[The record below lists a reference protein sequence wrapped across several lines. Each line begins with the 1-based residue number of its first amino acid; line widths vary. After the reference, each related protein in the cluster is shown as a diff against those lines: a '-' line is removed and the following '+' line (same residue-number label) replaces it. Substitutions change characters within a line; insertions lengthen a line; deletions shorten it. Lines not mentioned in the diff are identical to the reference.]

1 MSDMKALV
9 DQFPAQLREAIV
21 IGEKFSMTK
30 PSKEIRNIL
39 ITGLGGSGISGT
51 IVSEIVFFVPKRLG

>member
-39 ITGLGGSGISGT
+39 ITGLGGSGISRNGQQ
-51 IVSEIVFFVPKRLG
+51 RLFRSCFCK